1 MVFVFKGVFQH
12 DDDFEGEVGRV
23 DLVGR
28 KGGAQAFAL
37 SLPAGRLGLAL
48 SATARLVCRVRG
60 LKTELGGFRRGRTRA
75 DQLLSSAMKQRSN
88 QALETTSTA
97 VTDRADARSAPSA
110 AVSHL

>member
-1 MVFVFKGVFQH
+1 MIFVFEGIFQH
-12 DDDFEGEVGRV
+12 DAGFERSVGLV
-23 DLVGR
+23 DLGRR
-28 KGGAQAFAL
+28 KGGAQAFAS

-97 VTDRADARSAPSA
+97 VTDRAGARSAPSA